1 MRRATVL
8 LALALTLPA
17 MAQDDMV
24 ERGQQQFVWC
34 SACHSIMPGEDGL
47 QGPNLAAILG
57 SRAGSRPNFPYT
69 DVFVGLRE
77 DGVVW
82 TAETLDLFL
91 ADPLAF
97 APGNAMGPVG
107 VARPADRADLIAY
120 LEAVSATNR

>member
-1 MRRATVL
+1 MRRAAVP
-8 LALALTLPA
+8 LALALTFPA
-17 MAQDDMV
+17 MAQDDAI
-24 ERGQQQFVWC
+24 ERGEQLFVLC

-107 VARPADRADLIAY
+107 VSRTADRADLITY
-120 LEAVSATNR
+120 LEAVSASNR